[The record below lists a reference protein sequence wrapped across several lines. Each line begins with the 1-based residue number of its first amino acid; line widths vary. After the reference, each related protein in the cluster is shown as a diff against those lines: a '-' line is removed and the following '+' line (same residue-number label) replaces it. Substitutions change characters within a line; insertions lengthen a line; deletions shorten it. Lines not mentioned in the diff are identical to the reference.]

1 MNWKKISSDLV
12 TQHSDTESA
21 VVSLDPHSMGE
32 IVNLSNEDFCLEVK
46 GRELKAKKVR
56 RFLWENR
63 KKRALQ
69 RKNAVLW
76 SAYMEDED
84 KSYVGVGAL
93 TTKRIADRMA
103 KRNG

>member
-46 GRELKAKKVR
+46 GRELKAKRFEGSYGRTVR
-56 RFLWENR
+56 SEHFKERTLCFGLLTWKTKINLMWEWG
-63 KKRALQ
+63 L
-69 RKNAVLW
+69 
-76 SAYMEDED
+76 
-84 KSYVGVGAL
+84 
-93 TTKRIADRMA
+93 
-103 KRNG
+103 